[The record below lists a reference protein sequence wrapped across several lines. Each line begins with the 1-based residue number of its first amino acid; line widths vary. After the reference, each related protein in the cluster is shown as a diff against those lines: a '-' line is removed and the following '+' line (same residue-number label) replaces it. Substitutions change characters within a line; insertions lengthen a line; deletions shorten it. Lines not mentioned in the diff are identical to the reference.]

1 MKLRWPGFVCYI
13 RMSMI
18 TGTQFLRRGTG
29 RSLWRVK
36 LAVAAVAAATV
47 VSFGPLTAVHA
58 RCTSGEGGAQA
69 SAAEFSPDPQ
79 PNLNTILTRL
89 QQRYDCSRSL
99 QASFDETL
107 SSPGG
112 MTRTRKGTVYF
123 KKVGRMRW
131 EFAAPSEGTVVS
143 DGKTV
148 FDYEK
153 DLNQVVELPVS
164 KALKSSATAFLL
176 GLGNIRK
183 DFKVALPPK
192 PPGDGLVHVILTPKD
207 GGDTMELGLDP
218 KTYDIV
224 NFKLTNQVG
233 SVTDLKFSDI
243 RTNIALDDLLFRFK
257 VPEGAD
263 IVRPSEEAGHS
274 QKN

>member
-1 MKLRWPGFVCYI
+1 MMFA
-13 RMSMI
+13 M
-18 TGTQFLRRGTG
+18 
-29 RSLWRVK
+29 
-36 LAVAAVAAATV
+36 VAATVAIV
-47 VSFGPLTAVHA
+47 VSFGQIATAQA
-58 RCTSGEGGAQA
+58 RCKSGQAGAQA
-69 SAAEFSPDPQ
+69 SSLEPAD
-79 PNLNTILTRL
+79 LDTILARL
-89 QQRYDCSRSL
+89 QQRYDCSRSM
-99 QASFDETL
+99 QANFDETL

-123 KKVGRMRW
+123 RKVGRMRW

-148 FDYEK
+148 YDYEK
-153 DLNQVVELPVS
+153 DLNQVVELPVN

-176 GLGNIRK
+176 GLGNIRR
-183 DFKVALPPK
+183 DFNVSLPPASSS
-192 PPGDGLVHVILTPKD
+192 DGLTHVILTPKG

-218 KTYDIV
+218 KSYDIV

-233 SVTDLKFSDI
+233 GVTELNFSDI
-243 RTNIALDDLLFRFK
+243 RTNVALDDTLFTFT

-263 IVRPSEEAGHS
+263 IVRP